1 MARARRQP
9 AGRHAGRAGRCG
21 GQQGGTRAG
30 QGGAAANRAA
40 RRPAGR
46 RAGRAGRRGGQQGGA
61 WAGQG
66 GVAARAVQRAA
77 SRAARRAGLGGAL
90 PAGRCDG
97 QRAASRAARRA
108 GQGGARLMKL
118 KQLES
123 LLGDVQQFDNPK
135 IELEQY
141 PTGPHIASR
150 MLYEIHTR
158 FDDMEGRTVLDLGC
172 GCGTLGI
179 AAAMLGA
186 EYVVGVDADD
196 SAIATAQANCQE
208 YEIDMDFIQAK
219 LPHLSL
225 TS

>member
-1 MARARRQP
+1 
-9 AGRHAGRAGRCG
+9 
-21 GQQGGTRAG
+21 
-30 QGGAAANRAA
+30 
-40 RRPAGR
+40 
-46 RAGRAGRRGGQQGGA
+46 
-61 WAGQG
+61 
-66 GVAARAVQRAA
+66 
-77 SRAARRAGLGGAL
+77 
-90 PAGRCDG
+90 
-97 QRAASRAARRA
+97 
-108 GQGGARLMKL
+108 
-118 KQLES
+118 
-123 LLGDVQQFDNPK
+123 

-158 FDDMEGRTVLDLGC
+158 FDDVEGRTVLDLGC

-225 TS
+225 TRGSVEVVVMNPPFGTRTKGADMLFLAAGLKAASVAVYSLHKSSTREHVQRAALRDFGAKSAEVLYQ

>member
-1 MARARRQP
+1 
-9 AGRHAGRAGRCG
+9 
-21 GQQGGTRAG
+21 T
-30 QGGAAANRAA
+30 
-40 RRPAGR
+40 
-46 RAGRAGRRGGQQGGA
+46 
-61 WAGQG
+61 
-66 GVAARAVQRAA
+66 GV
-77 SRAARRAGLGGAL
+77 
-90 PAGRCDG
+90 
-97 QRAASRAARRA
+97 
-108 GQGGARLMKL
+108 RLWQMKL

-225 TS
+225 TSGSVEVVVMNPPFGTRTKGADMLFLAAGLKAASVAVYSLHKSSTREHVQRAALRDFGAKSAEVLYQVRYNLPAMYKFHKKKEVDIEVDLWRFVPCRG